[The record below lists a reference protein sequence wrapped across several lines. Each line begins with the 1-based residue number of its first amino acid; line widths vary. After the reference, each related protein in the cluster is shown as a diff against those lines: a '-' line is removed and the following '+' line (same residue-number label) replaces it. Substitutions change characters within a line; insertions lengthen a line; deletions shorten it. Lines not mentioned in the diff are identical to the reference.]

1 MPKKAAR
8 STKRAKRR
16 PARKSFLEKLFTF
29 PKLVVFGILIL
40 GSLTIYQIT
49 LSSNQVKGVTTVDED
64 ISYSRDEAIANVKK
78 QAAAGVTVDRYIAI
92 KLFRDVNKNADQDG
106 SEDCAKKSFTVKK
119 NGKEKT
125 ATQDDCNY
133 PARYLKV
140 TKNCNT
146 IAFVRTNTS
155 NKFAYTGMYVTDNN
169 NRSGKAFK
177 GVKSK
182 VVCGFPKSEGG
193 DGWGFYYNQVEFGV
207 KEIN

>member
-1 MPKKAAR
+1 MPKKLSKSR
-8 STKRAKRR
+8 KRPVRR
-16 PARKSFLEKLFTF
+16 AVKKSFLEKIFTF
-29 PKLVVFGILIL
+29 PKLVIFGIIIL
-40 GSLTIYQIT
+40 STLTVYQIT
-49 LSSNQVKGVTTVDED
+49 LNTNQVKGVSIADED
-64 ISYSRDEAIANVKK
+64 ISYTREEAIANVKK
-78 QAAAGVTVDRYIAI
+78 QVAAGVTVDKYIAI

-125 ATQDDCNY
+125 ATQGDCGF

-155 NKFAYTGMYVTDNN
+155 NKFAYTGMYVTDGN
-169 NRSGKAFK
+169 NRKGKAFK
-177 GVKSK
+177 GIKTK
-182 VVCGFPKSEGG
+182 EVCGFPMSDGG
-193 DGWGFYYNQVEFGV
+193 DGWGFYYNQVEFGI

>member
-29 PKLVVFGILIL
+29 PKLVVFGVIVL
-40 GSLTIYQIT
+40 STLTVYQIT
-49 LSSNQVKGVTTVDED
+49 LSSNQVKGVTTIDED
-64 ISYSRDEAIANVKK
+64 VSYTRDEAIAIVKK
-78 QAAAGVTVDRYIAI
+78 QAAAGLPFDNFIAI
-92 KLFRDVNKNADQDG
+92 KLFRDVNKNSVQDG
-106 SEDCAKKSFTVKK
+106 TEDCAKKSFTVKK
-119 NGKEKT
+119 NGREKT
-125 ATQDDCNY
+125 ATQGDCYY

-155 NKFAYTGMYVTDNN
+155 NKFAYTGMYVTDGN
-169 NRSGKAFK
+169 NRRGKAFK
-177 GVKSK
+177 GIKTK
-182 VVCGFPKSEGG
+182 EVCGFPKSEGG